1 MKNCITFLFALAALT
16 AKAQVENMVV
26 YKADGS
32 TIRIDV
38 SGVDS
43 VAFEQV
49 AKWGNRSQEA
59 QNLLSYLEE
68 NVGQK
73 ILTGTHACVNY
84 NTNEADWVYQ
94 HTGKYPA
101 INTIDFIHDI
111 YSSSNSWINYTS
123 ANVWRNW
130 TNNGGIM
137 SAMWHWNMPTNDGN
151 DWTCTPGTEPGQT
164 DFHPLAIFS
173 PSSED
178 YNTLITRIDKVAKWL
193 KPLKTNKIPV
203 LWRPLHEAQGNWTE
217 ANPGTGWHKAWFW
230 WGADGPEAFKEL
242 WRVMYDRMVNHH
254 GLTNLIWVFNA
265 GDSKRWYPGDEYVD
279 VVAFDFYD
287 KNLSEMHWWYDY
299 FHENYPG
306 KLYAISEF
314 GSIPKVSELWADG
327 QFWSF
332 LIPWYDYDRTNK
344 TSGEAWNSTDHTN
357 ANIDW
362 WNDALEQDCVITRD
376 ELPSFK
382 QE

>member
-1 MKNCITFLFALAALT
+1 MRNLITLFLALIAFS
-16 AKAQVENMVV
+16 AKAQVQNMVV
-26 YKADGS
+26 HKTDG
-32 TIRIDV
+32 TAIRFDV
-38 SGVDS
+38 EGVDS
-43 VAFEQV
+43 ITFEQID
-49 AKWGNRSQEA
+49 KWSNRSLEA
-59 QNLLSYLEE
+59 QNLLAYLEE

-84 NTNEADWVYQ
+84 NTNEADWVYK

-111 YSSSNSWINYTS
+111 YSSTSGWINYSSTTLL
-123 ANVWRNW
+123 NNW
-130 TNNGGIM
+130 SSRGGII
-137 SAMWHWNMPTNDGN
+137 SAMWHWNMPANNGT
-151 DWTCTPGTEPGQT
+151 DWTCTPGSEPEQT
-164 DFHPLAIFS
+164 SFHPSLIFS
-173 PSSED
+173 PNSEE
-178 YNTLITRIDKVAKWL
+178 YKTMISRIDQIAKWL
-193 KPLKTNKIPV
+193 RYTKIKKIPV

-242 WRVMYDRMVNHH
+242 WKVMYDRMVNYH

-265 GDSKRWYPGDEYVD
+265 GDSKMWYPGDEYVD
-279 VVAFDFYD
+279 IVAYDFYN
-287 KNLSEMHWWYDY
+287 KNLSEMHYWYDY
-299 FHENYPG
+299 FHQNYPG

-314 GSIPKVSELWADG
+314 GGIPKVSELWADG
-327 QFWSF
+327 QYWSF

-344 TSGEAWNSTDHTN
+344 PNDEAFNSTDHNN

-362 WNDALEQDCVITRD
+362 WLDALEQDCVITRD

-382 QE
+382 GQ

>member
-1 MKNCITFLFALAALT
+1 MRNLVTLFLALISFS
-16 AKAQVENMVV
+16 AKAQVQNMVV
-26 YKADGS
+26 HKADG
-32 TIRIDV
+32 TAIRFDV
-38 SGVDS
+38 EGVDS
-43 VAFEQV
+43 ITFEQID
-49 AKWGNRSQEA
+49 KWSNRSLEA
-59 QNLLSYLEE
+59 QNLLAYLEE

-84 NTNEADWVYQ
+84 NTNEADWVYK

-111 YSSSNSWINYTS
+111 YSSTSGWINYSSTTLL
-123 ANVWRNW
+123 NNW
-130 TNNGGIM
+130 SSRGGII
-137 SAMWHWNMPTNDGN
+137 SAMWHWNMPANNGT
-151 DWTCTPGTEPGQT
+151 DWTCTPGSEPEQT
-164 DFHPLAIFS
+164 SFHPSLIFS
-173 PSSED
+173 PNSEE
-178 YNTLITRIDKVAKWL
+178 YKTMISRIDQIAKWL
-193 KPLKTNKIPV
+193 RYTKIKKIPV

-242 WRVMYDRMVNHH
+242 WKVMYDRMVNYH

-265 GDSKRWYPGDEYVD
+265 GDSKKWYPGDEYVD
-279 VVAFDFYD
+279 IVAYDFYN
-287 KNLSEMHWWYDY
+287 KNLSEMHYWYDY
-299 FHENYPG
+299 FHQNYPG

-314 GSIPKVSELWADG
+314 GGIPKVSELWADG
-327 QFWSF
+327 QYWSF

-344 TSGEAWNSTDHTN
+344 PNDEAFNSTNHNN

-362 WNDALEQDCVITRD
+362 WLDALEQDCVITRD

-382 QE
+382 GQ